1 MICPGCGNDVPLA
14 AGRCPSCSTPLA
26 SSASVGVLTPPP
38 TGAPEWPP
46 SAPETGDGSS
56 LVTQVSRGASG
67 QDAAT
72 RVSGGARPGSTG
84 DFLNQESTGLP
95 AAARPRREPTGPLQP
110 GQSFGPRYH
119 IIKTLGVGG
128 MGAVYQGWDAEL
140 AEVVAIKVIRPE
152 AMANPQAAWEM
163 EKRFKRELLLAR
175 QVTHK
180 NVVRIHDLGEID
192 GIKYITMS
200 FVDGTDLATL
210 LKQEGTFGVERAL
223 KIARSVVG
231 GLQAAHA
238 AGVVHRD
245 LKPANIMVRSSDAE
259 ALIMDFGIARSTS
272 TPTSSDVSTVTS
284 LPADLRHS
292 ATRYTEATVAGSIV
306 GTVQYMAPEQA
317 RGEEVDQRADIYAVG
332 LILYDMLAG
341 RHRANTSASALA
353 ELQLRMKQPPTPI
366 QSVAPHVPDALN
378 RLVSKCLEPD
388 AANRYPTTEAL
399 AADLDRLDDAGVLRP
414 VKRAISLPVAAAL
427 ATLFASVAGAGWWY
441 TRPTAPP
448 PEHDPVSVMI
458 ADFRNSTGDPAFD
471 RTLEPALRIALEGA
485 SFIAAYDRTQMR
497 NLGLPPIEGNL
508 DEVKA
513 RQIALNQGFGV
524 VLAGSLA
531 PQGRGY
537 QLSLRA
543 LEAVTGNVIRASD
556 EVASSRDEVLTVATR
571 LATTVRTALGDETS
585 ASAQMFAMETLNAR
599 SLEVIHE
606 YATAMEALNDGRYT
620 DALAGGRKAAE
631 MDPDF
636 GSAYGVMAAAAR
648 GLGQRQESEAHIRDA
663 VSRLDRV
670 TERERYRIRGLSFLL
685 AGDQQKC
692 VDEYSALI
700 TRYAA
705 DATAHNNLALCA
717 SQLRD
722 MPRAIAEM
730 KEAVAILPKSVR
742 QRSNLA
748 VYASYGGDFATAERE
763 AQELQKLD
771 PRFAKGFTALAF
783 AYLGQD
789 RFDDAANVYQQLLKV
804 NGSDAAAGLGD
815 LALFQGRLTDATRL
829 LETAAA
835 ADVAAGARDRAAD
848 KLSLLAYAHLT
859 RGQTGAALR
868 AAERALS
875 NSEGIKTRFLAG
887 RILALAGSEAKAR
900 ELAKTLGNELHA
912 EPQAYAKIIEGNIAL
927 QAGNAREAVQMLNE
941 ANRLLD
947 TWLGRF
953 DLGRAYLSA
962 GAYLEADAE
971 FDRCIKRRGE
981 AMALLL
987 DEIPTYGYFPQVHYY
1002 IGRTRE
1008 GLKTASFADS
1018 YRAFLAIRGAAS
1030 EDPLVADARKR
1041 VGS

>member
-1 MICPGCGNDVPLA
+1 
-14 AGRCPSCSTPLA
+14 
-26 SSASVGVLTPPP
+26 VGVLTPPP
-38 TGAPEWPP
+38 TDAPGWPP
-46 SAPETGDGSS
+46 SVPETGDESS
-56 LVTQVSRGASG
+56 LVTQVGRSFAE
-67 QDAAT
+67 DAAT
-72 RVSGGARPGSTG
+72 RVSGARPASTR
-84 DFLNQESTGLP
+84 DFLDQNSTVP
-95 AAARPRREPTGPLQP
+95 AAARPRGEATGPLQV

-200 FVDGTDLATL
+200 FVEGTDLATL
-210 LKQEGTFGVERAL
+210 LKEEGALSVERAIRITRSM
-223 KIARSVVG
+223 IA

-238 AGVVHRD
+238 VGVVHRD
-245 LKPANIMVRSSDAE
+245 LKPGNIMVRTSDAE

-272 TPTSSDVSTVTS
+272 TPSASDVSTVTA

-306 GTVQYMAPEQA
+306 GTVPYMAPEQA

-341 RHRANTSASALA
+341 RHRANTSSSALA

-366 QSVAPHVPDALN
+366 QSVAPQVPDALN
-378 RLVSKCLEPD
+378 RLVSKCLEPE
-388 AANRYPTTEAL
+388 ASNRYPTTDAL
-399 AADLDRLDDAGVLRP
+399 AADLDRLDDAGGLRP

-458 ADFRNSTGDPAFD
+458 ADFRNSTGDAAFD

-497 NLGLPPIEGNL
+497 NLGLPAVEGAL
-508 DEVKA
+508 DEAAA
-513 RQIALNQGFGV
+513 RRIALNQGFGV
-524 VLAGSLA
+524 VLTGALS
-531 PQGRGY
+531 REDEGY
-537 QLSLRA
+537 QLSITA
-543 LEAVTGNVIRASD
+543 LEAVTGNVIRSNEA
-556 EVASSRDEVLTVATR
+556 VASSRDEVLTVATR
-571 LATTVRTALGDETS
+571 LATTVRTALGDEMS
-585 ASAQMFAMETLNAR
+585 ESAQMFAMETLNAR
-599 SLEVIHE
+599 SLDVIHE
-606 YATAMEALNDGRYT
+606 YAAGMESLNNGRYA
-620 DALAGGRKAAE
+620 DALASARKAADL
-631 MDPDF
+631 DPDF
-636 GSAYGVMAAAAR
+636 GAAFGVMAAAAR
-648 GLGQRQESEAHIRDA
+648 GLGQRQESETYIKEA
-663 VSRLDRV
+663 VARLDRV

-685 AGDQQKC
+685 SGDQQKC
-692 VDEYSALI
+692 VEEYTALI
-700 TRYAA
+700 SRYAA

-717 SQLRD
+717 TQLRD

-771 PRFAKGFTALAF
+771 PMFPKGFTALAF
-783 AYLGQD
+783 AFLGQD
-789 RFDDAANVYQQLLKV
+789 RLADAAGAYQRLQGI
-804 NGSDAAAGLGD
+804 NASDAASGLAD
-815 LALFQGRLTDATRL
+815 LALFQGRLTEAVRI
-829 LETAAA
+829 LETGAA
-835 ADVAAGARDRAAD
+835 ADIAARAPDRAAD
-848 KLSLLAYAHLT
+848 KLSLLAFTQLT
-859 RGQTGAALR
+859 RGQTRAALQ
-868 AAERALS
+868 AAERALD
-875 NSEGIKTRFLAG
+875 NSQGAKTRFLAG
-887 RILALAGSEAKAR
+887 RTFALAGNADRAR
-900 ELAKTLGNELHA
+900 AMAQSLGGELSV
-912 EPQAYAKIIEGNIAL
+912 EPQAYARIIEGNIAL
-927 QAGNAREAVQMLNE
+927 RAGNAREAIQALTE
-941 ANRLLD
+941 ANKLLD
-947 TWLGRF
+947 TWLGRL
-953 DLGRAYLSA
+953 DLGRAYLEA

-971 FDRCIKRRGE
+971 FDRCVKRRGE
-981 AMALLL
+981 AMALFL
-987 DEIPTYGYFPQVHYY
+987 DEIPTYGYFPQVYYY
-1002 IGRTRE
+1002 IGRARE
-1008 GLKTASFADS
+1008 GLKTASFGDS
-1018 YRAFLAIRGAAS
+1018 YRAFLNIRGAAG
-1030 EDPLVADARKR
+1030 EDPLLADARKR
-1041 VGS
+1041 SS